1 MPFRSDL
8 KPVYDDHIKPTMESL
23 GYKCFRADGIFSNK
37 PIIDDIIDAVQRS
50 YIIISDLTDN
60 NPNVFYETGY
70 CHAIGKKVILITQD
84 SDVPFDLKSI
94 RHIRYDYTPRGMKS
108 LEENLK
114 KTVEKIV
121 NE

>member
-1 MPFRSDL
+1 
-8 KPVYDDHIKPTMESL
+8 MENL

-37 PIIDDIIDAVQRS
+37 PIIDDIIQAVQSS

-84 SDVPFDLKSI
+84 SNVPFDLKSI
-94 RHIRYDYTPRGMKS
+94 RHIKYDYTPRGMKY
-108 LEENLK
+108 LEDNLK
-114 KTVEKIV
+114 KTVENIM